1 MDEKQTII
9 GTIIGTITTAFSK
22 FVGVVKRNGVAISTY
37 CTLLL
42 IIIYSI
48 IINPINLEHIIETL
62 QKNDIKEHS
71 KSIDKR
77 LLADQ
82 LVPPILENIRLKYGL
97 DRVCLME
104 MHNSTESI
112 NRVSFLYMSLVYE
125 QYDFTNDSIMSVSDS
140 YQQQRTSEYYE
151 IFSEIAKQ
159 GYLYIGNIKNYN
171 GSVASRL
178 TKKLIH
184 NGSNSIFIIPLTKN
198 NRIDA
203 MLVMTSRKPSIDIKT
218 IGSHI
223 FIDVEKLKT
232 LIF

>member
-1 MDEKQTII
+1 MDDKHTII
-9 GTIIGTITTAFSK
+9 GAITTAFSK

-62 QKNDIKEHS
+62 QKNNIQEHS

-125 QYDFTNDSIMSVSDS
+125 QYDFTNDSIMPISDY
-140 YQQQRTSEYYE
+140 YQKQRTSEYYDILNE
-151 IFSEIAKQ
+151 IDKK
-159 GYLYIGNIKNYN
+159 GYLYIEDIKNYK
-171 GSVASRL
+171 GITGARL
-178 TKKLIH
+178 CKKLLH
-184 NGSNSIFIIPLTKN
+184 NGSNSIFIVPLTKN

-203 MLVMTSRKPSIDIKT
+203 MLVLTSRKNSMNIKDI
-218 IGSHI
+218 GGHI
-223 FIDVEKLKT
+223 STDIEKLKT